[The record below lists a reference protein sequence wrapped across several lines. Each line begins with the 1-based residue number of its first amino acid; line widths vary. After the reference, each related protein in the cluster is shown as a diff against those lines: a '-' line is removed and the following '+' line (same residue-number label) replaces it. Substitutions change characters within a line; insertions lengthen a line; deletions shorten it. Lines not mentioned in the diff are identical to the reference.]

1 MREIIMATA
10 PFDTLKFAKSLR
22 EIASITSEQAEGFTV
37 ALADAFQDQLVT
49 KSDLKIALLELEN
62 RLTVKMG
69 AGAAAIIGVIA
80 AFKFL

>member
-1 MREIIMATA
+1 MTTA

-22 EIASITSEQAEGFTV
+22 AIASLTSEQAEGFTV

>member
-1 MREIIMATA
+1 MREIIMAAA
-10 PFDTLKFAKSLR
+10 PFDILKFAKSLR
-22 EIASITSEQAEGFTV
+22 ANASLTPEQAEGFAV